1 MSNDR
6 NTVIT
11 IRPKGESASAE
22 DIVDF
27 ATDVAIDSVV
37 GIFQGLVNTVSDVAD
52 CGTKLCKG
60 DLEGSGQI
68 VKNRAE
74 EFVKG
79 TIGAVRSG
87 AAVTEASYDALVHGK
102 DFLTEENKAHLTRLC
117 QLGIYSAAATT
128 VLADSHPEGTVCS
141 LEGDACTL
149 PGVENGVFIGDQS
162 DLNTLIAAGEVE
174 GSTHVDN
181 AEITRSSVART
192 DFLAAHG
199 IDDTQG
205 YQVHHIQPLSEGG
218 ADTPENMVLMS
229 SEDHSQVTAAHADYY
244 GWKPA
249 DKA

>member
-22 DIVDF
+22 DFFDF
-27 ATDVAIDSVV
+27 ATDVAIDSVF

-87 AAVTEASYDALVHGK
+87 AA
-102 DFLTEENKAHLTRLC
+102 
-117 QLGIYSAAATT
+117 
-128 VLADSHPEGTVCS
+128 
-141 LEGDACTL
+141 
-149 PGVENGVFIGDQS
+149 
-162 DLNTLIAAGEVE
+162 
-174 GSTHVDN
+174 
-181 AEITRSSVART
+181 AE
-192 DFLAAHG
+192 
-199 IDDTQG
+199 
-205 YQVHHIQPLSEGG
+205 
-218 ADTPENMVLMS
+218 
-229 SEDHSQVTAAHADYY
+229 
-244 GWKPA
+244 
-249 DKA
+249 